1 MAEQPGNRHRDP
13 ESAAVSEVHFLP
25 VCDRDGPYQVGE
37 QVARLFGR
45 LRVEEHWDRRARI
58 ALKVQIGE
66 RGRPAPLPPAWLAP
80 LARRLHDRGLLPFY
94 TDTCSLYRG
103 ELNNAVTQLRHAAER
118 GFVPANAGA
127 VYLVAD
133 GVAGEAQHDVAV
145 PGRHL
150 TRVSVATAA
159 AAAAGLVVLGHC
171 SGHLQTG
178 FAGAIMS
185 LGHGLVPR
193 AAKLLQTEAVK
204 PKIDSALCAA
214 CGVCLEVCNFAAIDL
229 VGGRGAIDHELCS
242 GCGQCMTVCYMEG
255 IRPDMAAGSPLF
267 QERVAEHALGVVA
280 DKPNRCAYLN
290 FLLGVTR
297 NDAGVGQTEP
307 VLFPDIGILAST
319 DPVAV
324 DQATLDL
331 ITKVTGRSLAEWV
344 SDQPDPEPQLAHAER
359 IGLGRRRYELRTVTE
374 I

>member
-1 MAEQPGNRHRDP
+1 VPD
-13 ESAAVSEVHFLP
+13 VFFLP
-25 VCDRDGPYQVGE
+25 TSGRDGPYRVGE
-37 QVARLFGR
+37 LVARLFGR

-58 ALKVQIGE
+58 ALKVQVGE
-66 RGRPAPLPPAWLAP
+66 RGRPAPLAPAWLAP

-103 ELNNAVTQLRHAAER
+103 ELSNAVTQLRHAAER

-133 GVAGEAQHDVAV
+133 GVAGEAQHNVAV

-150 TRVSVATAA
+150 ARVDVATAA
-159 AAAAGLVVLGHC
+159 AAAAGLVVLSHC
-171 SGHLQTG
+171 SGHLQSG

-185 LGHGLVPR
+185 LGHGLAPR
-193 AAKLLQTEAVK
+193 AAKLLQTEALK
-204 PKIDSALCAA
+204 PKIDTALCAG
-214 CGVCLEVCNFAAIDL
+214 CGVCMEVCSFAAIGL
-229 VGGRGAIDHELCS
+229 VEGRGAIDHELCS
-242 GCGQCMTVCYMEG
+242 GCGQCMTVCYLEG

-280 DKPNRCAYLN
+280 DKPNRSAYLN

-307 VLFPDIGILAST
+307 ALFPDIGILAST

-324 DQATLDL
+324 DQAALDL
-331 ITKVTGRSLAEWV
+331 ITEVTGRPLAGWV
-344 SDQPDPEPQLAHAER
+344 GDQPDPEPQIAHAER
-359 IGLGRRRYELRTVTE
+359 IGLGWRQYELRTIAET
-374 I
+374 